1 MQYTRQSSLSM
12 TGRGLA
18 HISALFCHSAEPPS
32 EPRSMKRVVIGI
44 CLALV
49 IVATANLFPGRAQE
63 TGAPVPL
70 PPGNPAATNPLKV
83 ALLKW
88 YKGNLTTSFTVGQQ
102 PYGVAFDGENIWT
115 ANSGDGTV
123 TKLRAA
129 DGATLGTFKVGTTPY
144 GVTFDGANV
153 WVSNSSD
160 GSVTKLRA
168 SDGKTLGTFKVGQMP
183 FWMVFDGEDVW
194 VANSGDGTVTKLR
207 ANDGKALGT
216 FNTNGAIALAFDGT
230 YIWVSTYTDQ
240 V

>member
-1 MQYTRQSSLSM
+1 
-12 TGRGLA
+12 
-18 HISALFCHSAEPPS
+18 
-32 EPRSMKRVVIGI
+32 MKRVVIGI

-63 TGAPVPL
+63 AGAPVPQ

-115 ANSGDGTV
+115 ANSGDDTV

-144 GVTFDGANV
+144 GITFDGANM
-153 WVSNSSD
+153 WVTNYSD
-160 GSVTKLRA
+160 NTVSKLRA
-168 SDGKTLGTFKVGQMP
+168 SDGKNLGTFPAPGGPYGV
-183 FWMVFDGEDVW
+183 
-194 VANSGDGTVTKLR
+194 
-207 ANDGKALGT
+207 
-216 FNTNGAIALAFDGT
+216 AFDGT
-230 YIWVSTYTDQ
+230 NIWLSGESFVLKLRPTDGTELGRWATTGAAGITFDGKI
-240 V
+240 VWTGEFNDNVLAGYHVEKL